1 MAHDSV
7 VLVLQL
13 EKDVGE
19 GHVRPSMYTSIL
31 CKDNSSAFLLGIS
44 GRLLA
49 IYMGFYGFFDSR
61 KAIDGRYLDLNE
73 VVEAVVLSDE
83 LLWVIRSLLVRN
95 LEDAHRYN
103 VQIVYHHVEL
113 TRLIFSLLVLSA
125 ERLKCQ
131 MVQLKSHIATNRVQA
146 GLIVHLC
153 RLPEALRAIDR
164 VTLRQ
169 VNVGIER
176 L

>member
-1 MAHDSV
+1 M

-19 GHVRPSMYTSIL
+19 GHVRPSLYTSIL
-31 CKDNSSAFLLGIS
+31 CKDDSSAFLLGIS

-49 IYMGFYGFFDSR
+49 IYMGFHGFFNCR

-73 VVEAVVLSDE
+73 VVKAVVLSDE
-83 LLWVIRSLLVRN
+83 LLRVISSLLVRD
-95 LEDAHRYN
+95 LEDAHRHY

-125 ERLKCQ
+125 ERLKGQ
-131 MVQLKSHIATNRVQA
+131 MVQLKGHIATNRVQA
-146 GLIVHLC
+146 SLIMHFC

-164 VTLRQ
+164 VALCQ
-169 VNVGIER
+169 VNIGVER

>member
-1 MAHDSV
+1 M

-19 GHVRPSMYTSIL
+19 GHVRPSMYTSIF
-31 CKDNSSAFLLGIS
+31 CKDDSSAFLLGIC

-49 IYMGFYGFFDSR
+49 IYMGFHGFFDSR
-61 KAIDGRYLDLNE
+61 KAIDGGDLDLNE
-73 VVEAVVLSDE
+73 VVEPVVLSDE
-83 LLWVIRSLLVRN
+83 LLRVIGGLLVRD

-125 ERLKCQ
+125 ERLKGQ
-131 MVQLKSHIATNRVQA
+131 MVQLKGHIATNRVQA
-146 GLIVHLC
+146 GLIVHFC
-153 RLPEALRAIDR
+153 RLPEALRTIDR
-164 VTLRQ
+164 VALRQ